1 MTNLFSRAS
10 RSITITARQPFTFD
24 INSESPFVTVTG
36 FTLGKRRDWVPRV
49 QVLITISHMDI
60 IRVIRA
66 MKKAML
72 SNQSWIWNPLPQG
85 ITRRGRGSE
94 PSVQVRLQ
102 LPAITYSLNTLN
114 SYCNTSHNFEFADGL
129 PQLPNVPRPGLGDH
143 DERPGVYTFMVTQ
156 SENKCVV
163 PS

>member
-1 MTNLFSRAS
+1 MSKVKWCAQALSNFKQKMDFLNWELMTNLFSRAS

-66 MKKAML
+66 TPVLRKAML
-72 SNQSWIWNPLPQG
+72 SNQSWI
-85 ITRRGRGSE
+85 
-94 PSVQVRLQ
+94 
-102 LPAITYSLNTLN
+102 
-114 SYCNTSHNFEFADGL
+114 
-129 PQLPNVPRPGLGDH
+129 
-143 DERPGVYTFMVTQ
+143 
-156 SENKCVV
+156 
-163 PS
+163 

>member
-1 MTNLFSRAS
+1 MSKVKWCAQALSNFKQKMDFLNWELMTNLFSRAS

-24 INSESPFVTVTG
+24 INSEWPFVTVTSS
-36 FTLGKRRDWVPRV
+36 TLGEWRDWVPRV

-66 MKKAML
+66 TPVLKKAML

-129 PQLPNVPRPGLGDH
+129 PQLP
-143 DERPGVYTFMVTQ
+143 
-156 SENKCVV
+156 
-163 PS
+163 